1 MKDSNHNFHHSIHHS
16 GKIISLPP
24 SMRTTTAKITSKIEH
39 GQDTTN
45 EEKSITKQIQHRS
58 SSSSSNRKK
67 SKWQKMSQSLQA
79 TIKRFSKDIPV
90 KMPESFLN
98 SKTKNP
104 KIEQQ
109 QITTTTTTVLKNR
122 IPMIQQ
128 EQAQK
133 QSNLKLIHP
142 IMINDNEQSL
152 LFTSNNNNESIGSV
166 FTVQDKLPNGISF
179 QIIITIIIYSFCFL
193 FFREMLFFIEDSALQ
208 LLSIMT
214 NNRSMN
220 SEQQQS
226 AMMMNSVEKEKT
238 EIFVPG
244 KGHLKSGLYDD
255 EHL

>member
-1 MKDSNHNFHHSIHHS
+1 MKDSNHNFHHSFHHS

-166 FTVQDKLPNGISF
+166 FTVQDKLPN
-179 QIIITIIIYSFCFL
+179 
-193 FFREMLFFIEDSALQ
+193 EDSALQ

-226 AMMMNSVEKEKT
+226 TMMMNSVEKEKT